1 MKIKYLFS
9 AFAGM
14 LLMMSS
20 CSQDDIMNDLA
31 PEKAAPGVYV
41 RLTGAAAVDDN
52 APATRAT
59 IAAETTEKTINSVVA
74 ALFDINDGFYKTVD
88 ATKVGT
94 DGTYTFSCEK
104 DGTYDVYLIA
114 NANADLKAALKA
126 IPAGTKA
133 NNTTSGLAGIV
144 ASQNCDTQSQFLMI
158 SKYPDRVMTRI
169 NTVQN
174 MGDHHMQRLSARFD
188 IVNKAAGVTVT
199 GVTFQKRTVRASM
212 LTRNTM
218 PTTADWFEASKTYT
232 MNLVGNA
239 TNPTSSTKTIYSYE
253 NYSAKGSANRPVI
266 TINYTEGGTAKT
278 QEVELNDPASTGV
291 LAIKRNHLYR
301 IVLSKATKLNFN
313 VEVLDWTSDAAFS
326 QTVLPVDGID
336 AISSEEQQALN
347 RKLMVYDLFT
357 TYNVKSIDVAN
368 KKVTEFFNT
377 NQFAT
382 PESCPASCYVKYK
395 DISSLANASI
405 TDNAGNTYRLPTA
418 GDMLLLAPGRP
429 DILGLGTSNSNAA
442 KFPLFSNTSNNRY
455 TQEFEEYIF
464 PANDANGYYPQQDQL
479 TSNPQSGFKGTTQ
492 LKTGFKVVNR
502 YYYSSTYGR
511 TKLDNFGDRYVYS
524 VYGIRFKGSDQCAA
538 YKWDIVPVGN
548 DGNYISIKIKALP
561 SDTKI
566 TIDDILDNAAYWSKD
581 YIEYNIPCMGMI
593 SNGSTYDP
601 ATNWRWGSSAYFWTT
616 TKSKTQNSSSY
627 TIAFSSYIDQLIH
640 SEQFTSNA
648 MSLRLVKVK
657 K

>member
-199 GVTFQKRTVRASM
+199 GVTFQKRTVKASM

-239 TNPTSSTKTIYSYE
+239 TTPTQNTKTIYSYE

-301 IVLSKATKLNFN
+301 IVLSMATKLNFN

-357 TYNVKSIDVAN
+357 DKFVKSIDFTN
-368 KKVTEFFNT
+368 KTATLFDTPVKGYEFPVNSYY
-377 NQFAT
+377 N
-382 PESCPASCYVKYK
+382 YK
-395 DISSLANASI
+395 TLE
-405 TDNAGNTYRLPTA
+405 DNGLTKSDETAYLTIGGQQYRLPT
-418 GDMLLLAPGRP
+418 
-429 DILGLGTSNSNAA
+429 LGELQLFMPLDEQYIEDLNDPVRLWTKPSFGGTRMTED
-442 KFPLFSNTSNNRY
+442 KFSETVY
-455 TQEFEEYIF
+455 MK
-464 PANDANGYYPQQDQL
+464 NDANQRPL
-479 TSNPQSGFKGTTQ
+479 VTSNMTDPTVAFSGESQLLYKDGPVKQIIIDNSLQYYTNQDNAANITQ
-492 LKTGFKVVNR
+492 YNR
-502 YYYSSTYGR
+502 Y
-511 TKLDNFGDRYVYS
+511 VC
-524 VYGIRFKGSDQCAA
+524 YGIRFKGSSQYSA
-538 YKWDIVPVGN
+538 YRWEPGIYDSNTGV
-548 DGNYISIKIKALP
+548 YYFSCKIKALP
-561 SDTKI
+561 ANSNIDIKDICNNNAFWNSDF
-566 TIDDILDNAAYWSKD
+566 
-581 YIEYNIPCMGMI
+581 IEIKLPYTGYKYSTASIGNPFALYFYSSTRYSGTLGYTAGTNYNSC
-593 SNGSTYDP
+593 
-601 ATNWRWGSSAYFWTT
+601 
-616 TKSKTQNSSSY
+616 
-627 TIAFSSYIDQLIH
+627 YIDKTDGSRPVL
-640 SEQFTSNA
+640 
-648 MSLRLVKVK
+648 LVKVK